1 MATLTYDSTPA
12 DQPEFNEAEQEAL
25 QIGEQAAADQHSCL
39 QVSSKMQKH
48 WNKLTLNFKVNL
60 VNLVKTQA
68 EAEPVE
74 EEAQEDLQEEPED
87 GTLTE
92 SEAQELN

>member
-1 MATLTYDSTPA
+1 MIPPQLTSLNSMKQSRKLSRLVSKLQLIKHSLLAGKFKDA
-12 DQPEFNEAEQEAL
+12 EAL
-25 QIGEQAAADQHSCL
+25 EQAYLEL
-39 QVSSKMQKH
+39 QSK
-48 WNKLTLNFKVNL
+48 LGEPREEP
-60 VNLVKTQA
+60 

-92 SEAQELN
+92 SEAKATAGFSRW